1 MDNIDYD
8 WLVECN
14 DVADLAEKDHTIL
27 QLMTNE
33 QLSFLVY
40 WNWGYSGCIMAEATS
55 KAIKILT
62 ARDVDYNTLG
72 AEVEAVVE
80 QYY

>member
-1 MDNIDYD
+1 MVNIDYD
-8 WLVECN
+8 WLVETN
-14 DVADLAEKDHTIL
+14 AIADEAEADHTIL

-40 WNWGYSGCIMAEATS
+40 WNWGYSGIALVEVT
-55 KAIKILT
+55 KRAIGVLN
-62 ARDVDYNTLG
+62 ARGVDYNTLG
-72 AEVEAVVE
+72 AEVEAIVE